1 MNLSRTLL
9 AAALAAATLI
19 ALPACTT
26 DGSNRSVVQTT
37 DDAALSTRVKT
48 ALIQSPDV
56 KARDVNVDVRNG
68 VVQLKGV
75 VDNESQMRAA
85 ESIAR
90 NMSGVR
96 SVQNDL
102 RVATR

>member
-1 MNLSRTLL
+1 
-9 AAALAAATLI
+9 
-19 ALPACTT
+19 
-26 DGSNRSVVQTT
+26 
-37 DDAALSTRVKT
+37 
-48 ALIQSPDV
+48 
-56 KARDVNVDVRNG
+56 VRNG